1 MLRNCFIILFLCCLN
16 TFFGKVTAQ
25 QNATDKKQSAEIS
38 KSDTLP
44 IPKTLTGSWTLADIP
59 IYSFDDFNRKILQNV
74 DSNYVYVVNFWA
86 TWCKPCVEELP
97 LFFELE
103 EKLKHKKVEFIYV
116 SLDFLKQLEKSLV
129 PFLNK
134 NKVRSKVIV
143 LDQKNANEWMEKIE
157 ADWSGSIPATLFY
170 NTTSRKFHEG
180 KFDNITDLE
189 KIISSITEK

>member
-1 MLRNCFIILFLCCLN
+1 MS
-16 TFFGKVTAQ
+16 TFVGRVTAQ
-25 QNATDKKQSAEIS
+25 QNATNQKQSTEIS
-38 KSDTLP
+38 KSDTVP
-44 IPKTLTGSWTLADIP
+44 IPKALNSAWTLADIP
-59 IYSFDDFNRKILQNV
+59 VYSFEDFNRQILQNI
-74 DSNYVYVVNFWA
+74 DSNKVYVINFWA

-116 SLDFLKQLEKSLV
+116 SLDFIKQLEKSLV

-134 NKVRSKVIV
+134 NKVGSKVIV

>member
-1 MLRNCFIILFLCCLN
+1 MLRNCFIVLFLYCIS
-16 TFFGKVTAQ
+16 TFVGRVTAQ
-25 QNATDKKQSAEIS
+25 QNATNQKQSTEIS
-38 KSDTLP
+38 KSDTVP
-44 IPKTLTGSWTLADIP
+44 IPKALNSAWTLADIP
-59 IYSFDDFNRKILQNV
+59 VYIFEDFNRQILQNI
-74 DSNYVYVVNFWA
+74 DSNKVYVINFWA

-116 SLDFLKQLEKSLV
+116 SLDFIKQLEKSLV

-170 NTTSRKFHEG
+170 NSISRKFHEG

-189 KIISSITEK
+189 KIILSVTE